1 MQNPYAVER
10 FIQEHNAHARAV
22 AELQALQRQAGAER
36 RRAIWAGWRVRLSR
50 IVRRPAPAASPG
62 QSLAGQSR

>member
-22 AELQALQRQAGAER
+22 AELQALRRQAAAEHR
-36 RRAIWAGWRVRLSR
+36 RGIWEAWWSRLSRVSRRAIDTRFARE
-50 IVRRPAPAASPG
+50 G
-62 QSLAGQSR
+62 Q